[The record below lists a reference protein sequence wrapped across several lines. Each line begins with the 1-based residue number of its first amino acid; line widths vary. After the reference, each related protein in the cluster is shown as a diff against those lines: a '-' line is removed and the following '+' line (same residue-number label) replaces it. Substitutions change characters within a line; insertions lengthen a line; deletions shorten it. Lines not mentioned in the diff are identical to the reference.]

1 MGEPIVFVPGLLCT
15 EIMWRPQVTEFAGDH
30 NITIGETKLDN
41 SISGMA
47 SRILADAPDE
57 FALAGLSMGGYV
69 AFEMMRQAPDRVTR
83 LALLDTRAT
92 CDTAVETER
101 RKDMLALA
109 GKGRFH
115 GVTDRLMPLLVH
127 PDRLSETDLTGGIKQ
142 MARDVGPDGFVRQTE
157 AIMDRRDS
165 RDTCLEIAVPSLVLC
180 GRQDKVTP
188 LHQHE
193 EMASLLP
200 DVEMVIIEDCGH
212 MSTMERPAETNSAL
226 MDWLSR

>member
-15 EIMWRPQVTEFAGDH
+15 EIMWQPQIAEFSGRHETTVA
-30 NITIGETKLDN
+30 ETKLDN
-41 SISGMA
+41 SIDAMA
-47 SRILADAPDE
+47 ARILADAPDQ

-69 AFEMMRQAPDRVTR
+69 AFEMMRQAPERVTR

-101 RKDMLALA
+101 RRDMLALA

-127 PDRLSETDLTGGIKQ
+127 PDRLSETDLTGDIKQ
-142 MARDVGPDGFVRQTE
+142 MARDVGPDGFARQTE
-157 AIMDRRDS
+157 AIMNRRDS
-165 RDTCLEIAVPSLVLC
+165 RDTCMEIAVPSLVLC

-193 EMASLLP
+193 EMANLLP
-200 DVEMVIIEDCGH
+200 DVEMVVIEDCGH
-212 MSTMERPAETNSAL
+212 MSTMERPAETNAAL
-226 MDWLSR
+226 QRWLTR